1 MSVPFIVGQSFIP
14 KKLGRSIDQNFLELC
29 LVMNGFRKFVKKG
42 KDKAPA
48 IVGLELSG
56 KLWNTPIIRFG
67 MTFFCVNKCFSL
79 ERENAPALMETAALE
94 GWRLSLP

>member
-42 KDKAPA
+42 KDKSPA
-48 IVGLELSG
+48 IVGLDLSG
-56 KLWNTPIIRFG
+56 KLWNTPIIRFV
-67 MTFFCVNKCFSL
+67 FINKNRF
-79 ERENAPALMETAALE
+79 
-94 GWRLSLP
+94 